1 LRIVAT
7 KIRRRRWAVAR
18 KSAAALA
25 VVPGPSIDSRLAPPP
40 NLSGPEAVLWAQVI
54 DSKPA
59 DWFDVDTAPVLK
71 EYVRAAVT
79 CDALDARVKAALSG
93 GDDLK
98 PLLDMRDK
106 ESRRMVSMATKMRL
120 TQQSQYSHRAAA
132 SANGRTSG
140 KRPWEK

>member
-1 LRIVAT
+1 M
-7 KIRRRRWAVAR
+7 AR

-25 VVPGPSIDSRLAPPP
+25 VVPGSGIDSRLPPP
-40 NLSGPEAVLWAQVI
+40 PDLSEPEAVLWSQVV

-71 EYVRAAVT
+71 EYVRAAAT
-79 CDALDARVKAALSG
+79 CDLLDARVKQALSK
-93 GDDLK
+93 GDDPK
-98 PLLDMRDK
+98 GLLDMRDK

-120 TQQSQYSHRAAA
+120 TQQSQYSHRAA
-132 SANGRTSG
+132 STANRRASG